1 MENNKDVRRLVKE
14 VQGDLPELSTSSL
27 LSDTSILSVPSE
39 SEVLKKYA
47 SIVGSLLRGDV

>member
-39 SEVLKKYA
+39 SEVLKKHT

>member
-1 MENNKDVRRLVKE
+1 MEQNKDVRRLVKE

-39 SEVLKKYA
+39 SEVLKKHA
-47 SIVGSLLRGDV
+47 SIVGVFLASDV

>member
-27 LSDTSILSVPSE
+27 LSDTSILSAPSE
-39 SEVLKKYA
+39 SEVLKKHA